1 MTTNFNICICTR
13 RYALYTEYTQSE
25 HFLTVVSKYDHFN
38 VVHIVAYIPYMHRNI
53 NIYMTIHVLNIHA
66 YWEVRYWVSYNWAV
80 YVNIVLYSCTYQWA
94 AHHFLSYAQHVVRL
108 ITCRCG
114 RRSDVYAGNARQ
126 PLPGRRLH
134 GSHGLRLA
142 HLGRQLTSHHHV
154 SSTRRW
160 RTYECMLRPYK
171 SPCV

>member
-66 YWEVRYWVSYNWAV
+66 Y
-80 YVNIVLYSCTYQWA
+80 
-94 AHHFLSYAQHVVRL
+94 
-108 ITCRCG
+108 
-114 RRSDVYAGNARQ
+114 
-126 PLPGRRLH
+126 
-134 GSHGLRLA
+134 
-142 HLGRQLTSHHHV
+142 
-154 SSTRRW
+154 
-160 RTYECMLRPYK
+160 
-171 SPCV
+171 